1 MKTLESYCTQ
11 IIDAA
16 IESVKPSVLI
26 PKSVRI
32 EKGKLFIADSVFDL
46 TAINNIYIIGA
57 GKASGF
63 MAYEIEKIL
72 GSKITQGVVSV
83 YDSSNIKLDTIK
95 LIEAG
100 HPLPDDKSLT
110 AGKEIFELASSA
122 DQNDLVITL
131 LSGGGSALMELLP
144 QGISLDD
151 YRELTNLL
159 LQSGAD
165 INEINIVRKAI
176 SKIKGG
182 KLAEAISPAKSITLI
197 ISDVVGDNLESIA
210 SGPTFI
216 NGKINQDVKSVFN
229 KYDLFD
235 KIPHSITNY
244 FSEIYDD
251 SQQSHSQIDNQY
263 VFIIGNNLTA
273 LNAAK
278 KKAEQLGFDSKIVN
292 DKMVGEA
299 RSAGIEITYH
309 LKNFLNIDKPT
320 CFLFGG
326 ETTVT
331 VKGNGLGGRN
341 QELVLSAL
349 IEMKDIDRK
358 YLLASVG
365 TDGRDGPTDA
375 AGAFINEQSWKKA
388 IELNLKPKKFL
399 EENNSYNFFDSIGT
413 LIKTGSTGTNVMDVQ
428 IALLR

>member
-144 QGISLDD
+144 QGILLDD

-216 NGKINQDVKSVFN
+216 KGKINQDVKSVFN

-251 SQQSHSQIDNQY
+251 SQQSHLQIENQNI
-263 VFIIGNNLTA
+263 FIIGNNLTA

-292 DKMVGEA
+292 
-299 RSAGIEITYH
+299 
-309 LKNFLNIDKPT
+309 
-320 CFLFGG
+320 
-326 ETTVT
+326 
-331 VKGNGLGGRN
+331 
-341 QELVLSAL
+341 
-349 IEMKDIDRK
+349 
-358 YLLASVG
+358 
-365 TDGRDGPTDA
+365 
-375 AGAFINEQSWKKA
+375 
-388 IELNLKPKKFL
+388 
-399 EENNSYNFFDSIGT
+399 
-413 LIKTGSTGTNVMDVQ
+413 
-428 IALLR
+428 